1 MYRRSYLI
9 RQKLWKFKSYRKG
22 KTMEQ
27 LIIGGVIF
35 MTCVIVI
42 ELLILAVK
50 NSRSPDR
57 AKIRKRLRKFVYVEV
72 GAQGSDI
79 LRKRVLSEIPFLN
92 NLLLKTPGVQKLDNL
107 VIKANARFPMGFY
120 ILFVVLMA
128 ALGFLFGTLVIKN
141 GILALVFIPFF
152 GISPFLYL
160 VFLKQQRLQRMRKQ
174 MVEALD
180 LISRALK
187 AGHAFSGGLRLVA
200 DEFDDPLGP
209 EFAEALDEINFGVS
223 VPGALKNLARRVD
236 CSEMKYFVVGVI
248 LQRETG
254 GNLAELMDTLANL
267 IRERFKFDGKVKT
280 LSAEGKLSAV
290 VLICLPFVIIAYL
303 KLTQPDYMNLLFSDP
318 IGRVMAV
325 VAGILMVIGIFIM
338 TRMVKIEV

>member
-1 MYRRSYLI
+1 
-9 RQKLWKFKSYRKG
+9 
-22 KTMEQ
+22 MEQ
-27 LIIGGVIF
+27 IIIGGIIF
-35 MTCVIVI
+35 IVCVIMI
-42 ELLILAVK
+42 ELLIYAVK
-50 NSRSPDR
+50 NARSPNR
-57 AKIRKRLRKFVYVEV
+57 ARIRKRLRKFAYVEE
-72 GAQGSDI
+72 GMDGSDI

-92 NLLLKTPGVQKLDNL
+92 RLLLKIPGVLKLDNL
-107 VIKANARFPMGFY
+107 IIKANARFPMGFY
-120 ILFVVLMA
+120 ILFALLMA
-128 ALGFLFGTLVIKN
+128 ALGFLFGTVVIKN
-141 GILALVFIPFF
+141 AILALAFVPFF
-152 GISPFLYL
+152 GCSPFFYL
-160 VFLKQQRLQRMRKQ
+160 IFLKQQRMKRMRMQ

-187 AGHAFSGGLRLVA
+187 AGHAFTGGLRLAA

-209 EFAEALDEINFGVS
+209 EFAETLDEINFGVS
-223 VPGALKNLARRVD
+223 VPEALKNLARRVD

-303 KLTQPDYMNLLFSDP
+303 KLTQPDYMNLLFTDP
-318 IGRVMAV
+318 IGRFMAV
-325 VAGILMVIGIFIM
+325 VAGIMMIIGIIVM